1 MFKPRRRKARPVSGW
16 VIFDKPVGMGSTEAV
31 AKLRW
36 LFNAEKAGHA
46 GTLDPLASGMLPIA
60 LGEATKTVPY
70 VVDGGKTYRFTVTW
84 GAETTTDD
92 LEGPVTQTS
101 DLRPSRDVIEALL
114 PKYIGD
120 ISQVPPQFSA
130 IKVDGK
136 RAYDLARSGQDVKL
150 EARIVVIEDI
160 RIVDHSGDA
169 TTFDVDCG
177 KGTYVRSLARDFG
190 RDLACFGHVSVLRRI
205 DVYPYSDADLVTLAD
220 LEAALETGRAA
231 YDKAIEI
238 HGSDENTWP
247 IGLNVPDPYEPLDD
261 MLKSCGSALQGV
273 PEIMLNAD
281 QARRVR
287 LGNPVMVRGP
297 GIALHADEAFAT
309 ERGDIVAIGAIEH
322 GEFKPRRVFVNKTN

>member
-1 MFKPRRRKARPVSGW
+1 MSKPRRRKARPVSGW
-16 VIFDKPVGMGSTEAV
+16 VIFDKPEGMGSTEAV
-31 AKLRW
+31 SKLRW
-36 LFNAEKAGHA
+36 LYNAEKAGHA

-92 LEGPVTQTS
+92 LEGSVTQTS
-101 DLRPSRDVIEALL
+101 DLRPSRDAIEALL

-130 IKVDGK
+130 IKVDGE

-150 EARIVVIEDI
+150 EARIVVIEDL
-160 RIVDHSGDA
+160 RMTAHDGDT
-169 TTFDVDCG
+169 TTFEVDCG

-190 RDLACFGHVSVLRRI
+190 RDLGCFGHVSFLRRI

-220 LEAALETGRAA
+220 LEVALDTGKATYEAAVA
-231 YDKAIEI
+231 I
-238 HGSDENTWP
+238 HGGDENTWP
-247 IGLNVPDPYEPLDD
+247 IGLHIPGPYELLDGK
-261 MLKSCGSALQGV
+261 LKTCGSALQGM

-281 QARRVR
+281 QALRVR

-322 GEFKPRRVFVNKTN
+322 GEFKPRRVFVGKTA

>member
-1 MFKPRRRKARPVSGW
+1 
-16 VIFDKPVGMGSTEAV
+16 MGSTEAV
-31 AKLRW
+31 SKIRW
-36 LFNAEKAGHA
+36 LYNAEKAGHA

-92 LEGPVTQTS
+92 LEGTIAQTS
-101 DLRPSRDVIEALL
+101 DLRPSRDAIEALL

-130 IKVDGK
+130 IKVDGA

-160 RIVDHSGDA
+160 RILDHTGDK

-190 RDLACFGHVSVLRRI
+190 RNLGCYGHVTFLRRI

-220 LEAALETGRAA
+220 LEAALETGRVA
-231 YDKAIEI
+231 YDKAIAI
-238 HGSDENTWP
+238 HGADENTWP
-247 IGLNVPDPYEPLDD
+247 IGLNVPDPYAELDG
-261 MLKSCGSALQGV
+261 MLKTCGSALQGM
-273 PEIMLNAD
+273 PEIMLNSD

-297 GIALHADEAFAT
+297 GILTHADEAFAT

-322 GEFKPRRVFVNKTN
+322 GEFKPRRVFVGATS